1 MEIEMNHFGADGEA
15 LPEPAPPSAVQGDV
29 HWLDWHEEER

>member
-1 MEIEMNHFGADGEA
+1 MEIEMNHFGLDGE
-15 LPEPAPPSAVQGDV
+15 PRVPQQEISAVQGDV